1 MLRIANLLRGMS
13 QFLLIDRMVKKMK
26 SIADVEPSLD
36 EALEKHQKAQ
46 EQVKLMEQVI
56 ASKHKNLQEIINRL
70 KKED

>member
-1 MLRIANLLRGMS
+1 MS